1 LQIIFGTLKK
11 ITLENRLK
19 LAMVN
24 KYIWAIGGGK
34 GGVGKSFV
42 AVNLGILLAQNGYK
56 VILADLDLG
65 GANLHTWLGVNSPSI
80 GLSDF
85 IEREIPNI
93 AKLLIPT
100 EIPGLSL
107 ISGAKDGVEIANL
120 KHTQKRRFLSAL
132 RRLDTDYIVIDLGAG
147 TSYNTVDFFLLADS
161 QLMVVIP
168 EPTSIENAYRFIKN
182 SFFRQIFHN
191 SQNFGLK
198 SVVTP
203 ILRKDNPYNVNT
215 PKELINYLNK
225 LGGST
230 TVFIEEQLQL
240 FNPKIILNQVRTER
254 DQLVGPAMK
263 TACSKYFN
271 LNMKFTGNISE
282 DESVRKSV
290 LDRKPL
296 AVAYPDGVPMQQ
308 LKSICANILQE
319 ETERSA
325 KNNLLSQLAL

>member
-1 LQIIFGTLKK
+1 
-11 ITLENRLK
+11 
-19 LAMVN
+19 MVQKN
-24 KYIWAIGGGK
+24 IWAIGGGK

-42 AVNLGILLAQNGYK
+42 AGNLGILLAQKGYN

-65 GANLHTWLGVNSPSI
+65 GANLHTWLGVNSPTK

-85 IEREIPNI
+85 IEREILNI
-93 AKLLIPT
+93 EKLLIPT
-100 EIPGLSL
+100 KIPGLSL

-132 RRLDTDYIVIDLGAG
+132 RGLDADYIVIDLGAG
-147 TSYNTVDFFLLADS
+147 SSYNTVDFFLLADS
-161 QLMVVIP
+161 QIIVVIP

-191 SQNFGLK
+191 SKNYGLK

-203 ILRKDNPYNVNT
+203 ILHKDNSYNVNT
-215 PKELINYLNK
+215 PKELIDYLNK
-225 LGGST
+225 LGGSA

-240 FNPKIILNQVRTER
+240 FKPKMILNQVRTER
-254 DQLVGPAMK
+254 GQLVGPAMK
-263 TACSKYFN
+263 AACSKYFN
-271 LNMKFTGNISE
+271 LNIKFMGYIAE
-282 DESVRKSV
+282 DESVWKSV

-296 AVAYPDGVPMQQ
+296 AVAHPDGVPIQQ
-308 LKSICANILQE
+308 LKKICADILLE
-319 ETERSA
+319 ETDGAA

>member
-1 LQIIFGTLKK
+1 MDKK
-11 ITLENRLK
+11 N
-19 LAMVN
+19 
-24 KYIWAIGGGK
+24 IWAIGGGK

-42 AVNLGILLAQNGYK
+42 AGNLGILLAQSGYK

-65 GANLHTWLGVNSPSI
+65 GANLHTWLGVNSPSKS
-80 GLSDF
+80 LSDF
-85 IEREIPNI
+85 IGRETLNI
-93 AKLLIPT
+93 SKLLIPT

-120 KHTQKRRFLSAL
+120 KYTQKRRFLSAL
-132 RRLDTDYIVIDLGAG
+132 RNLDADYIVIDLGAG

-191 SQNFGLK
+191 SKNFGLK
-198 SVVTP
+198 SVLTP
-203 ILRKDNPYNVNT
+203 ILRKDNPYKVNT
-215 PKELINYLNK
+215 PKELIDYLNK
-225 LGGST
+225 LGGSS
-230 TVFIEEQLQL
+230 TVFIEEQLQIFL
-240 FNPKIILNQVRTER
+240 PKIILNQVRTER
-254 DQLVGPAMK
+254 DQQVGPAMK
-263 TACSKYFN
+263 AACSKYFN
-271 LNMKFTGNISE
+271 LNMSFLGYISE
-282 DESVRKSV
+282 DESVWKSV

-308 LKSICANILQE
+308 LKSICSDILLE
-319 ETERSA
+319 ETELAA